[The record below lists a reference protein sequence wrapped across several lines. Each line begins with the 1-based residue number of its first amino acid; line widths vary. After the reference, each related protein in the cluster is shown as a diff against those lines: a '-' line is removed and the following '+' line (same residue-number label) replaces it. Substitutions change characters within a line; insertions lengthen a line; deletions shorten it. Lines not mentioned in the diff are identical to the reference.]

1 MSNDDQKFRAIADA
15 FIAAI
20 LDGYTERQAA
30 ILAGAP
36 IEQAME
42 VVKRLRDD
50 SYVIRTLHEAR
61 KKARV
66 SKVWG
71 AGKAVM
77 ALHDL
82 IQDPAVRD
90 AVKLQA
96 IDRLNVIAGITIV
109 DENGNTKRAEEMAG
123 LLARLDAELDAQ
135 EATKSARQQVTRH

>member
-1 MSNDDQKFRAIADA
+1 MDEEGKRIRDA
-15 FIAAI
+15 YIAAI

-30 ILAGAP
+30 LFVVNHAADADRMVK
-36 IEQAME
+36 AM
-42 VVKRLRDD
+42 RDD
-50 SYVIRTLHEAR
+50 LYVIRTLHEAR

-77 ALHDL
+77 ALYDL
-82 IQDPAVRD
+82 TQDPAVRD
-90 AVKLQA
+90 SVRLNA
-96 IDRLNVIAGITIV
+96 IKELNVIAGITIV

-135 EATKSARQQVTRH
+135 EAAKSARQQVTRH